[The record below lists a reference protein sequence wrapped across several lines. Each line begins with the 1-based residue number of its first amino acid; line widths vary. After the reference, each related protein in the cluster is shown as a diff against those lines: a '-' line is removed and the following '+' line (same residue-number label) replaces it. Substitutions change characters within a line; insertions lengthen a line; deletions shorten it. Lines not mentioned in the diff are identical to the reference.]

1 MKIKLIAAAAALAA
15 MSAPALAEGTSHDNN
30 VCLMRRDIDG
40 WGAHGNNAVV
50 INDRFGRKYL
60 LSLAGL
66 CSDVNWA
73 FGLGVRGFGGADA
86 CVDRGDH
93 IVMRG
98 GGAMDGHDVCW
109 VTKVERYT
117 PEMEKADKAAVEA
130 KRHEHDSHS

>member
-1 MKIKLIAAAAALAA
+1 MKIKLIAAAVTLAA
-15 MSAPALAEGTSHDNN
+15 MSAPALADGNSHDNG

-40 WGAHGNNAVV
+40 WGAHGDKAVV
-50 INDRFGRKYL
+50 INDKFGRKYL

-66 CSDVNWA
+66 CSDLNWA
-73 FGLGVRGFGGADA
+73 FGVGVQGFGGAST

-98 GGAMDGHDVCW
+98 GGTIGHNNACW

-117 PEMEKADKAAVEA
+117 PEMEKAYKDELEA
-130 KRHEHDSHS
+130 KRHDHS